1 LKGECVDVSKE
12 LKIGNVNMNQSF
24 CNNNFHKLFNIGKDR
39 KSILDI
45 NYICMVLYTLL
56 FIREILILGL
66 PPSAFSLFTIG
77 GFKFFQKKFKGNGL
91 GVLNY

>member
-66 PPSAFSLFTIG
+66 PPSAYLQLVGSS
-77 GFKFFQKKFKGNGL
+77 
-91 GVLNY
+91 

>member
-12 LKIGNVNMNQSF
+12 FKIGNVNMNQSF

-56 FIREILILGL
+56 FNKGNLNTRFATI
-66 PPSAFSLFTIG
+66 SLFTIVG
-77 GFKFFQKKFKGNGL
+77 SSLKFKGNGL
-91 GVLNY
+91 GVFNY

>member
-12 LKIGNVNMNQSF
+12 FKIGNVNMNQSF

-56 FIREILILGL
+56 FNKGNLNTRFATI
-66 PPSAFSLFTIG
+66 SLFTIG
-77 GFKFFQKKFKGNGL
+77 GFKLNLKAMVL
-91 GVLNY
+91 GFLNY